1 MLFPRFLVSEKKSKT
16 AEEGTCPKKIK
27 KHRSMSIYKV
37 SVFTLLN
44 GTMLLQ
50 QISGSEIKT
59 KE

>member
-1 MLFPRFLVSEKKSKT
+1 MSQEN
-16 AEEGTCPKKIK
+16 K